1 MGKDARG
8 RCVRSFLLVE
18 GSHRSLFSKR
28 VILRSLA
35 ATAFSDALSR
45 GFFFLFNVVVAR
57 TIEPLEFGVYGL
69 AISLGVWLWSIAD
82 AGLTGH
88 GTRLLAQGT
97 DMGKTISAV
106 LIARLPV
113 LIALF
118 TIFSAIL
125 LFLPLSANERLI
137 YSTAIIYVLGM
148 SIFPAWIARSQHAN
162 KEYMLAYGAVAS
174 SGVIF
179 LIVFLIGIVPQN
191 GITASFARTLSW
203 LFGGI
208 VAFYL
213 IVKRMNFKLEWCPQK
228 KILRQTMPLGVAAN
242 IYNFI
247 PLIPFGAVR
256 IIGKE
261 NDLAAFSVMMQAQM
275 ILLAG
280 ARVFSSVLMP
290 SYVKQIQNRSKDHR
304 FIWKIKYFALL
315 FFVIF
320 PVFLIYAI
328 WGHDLI
334 KIVFGNGY
342 KGIDGYLLS
351 FALAFLFSGLRYS
364 CDSILIASGNYRI
377 MVITGITV
385 VLLSIFF
392 SYLAKQFLFKFGW
405 VLFLTECSLMI
416 MNGVCVFLED

>member
-1 MGKDARG
+1 M
-8 RCVRSFLLVE
+8 
-18 GSHRSLFSKR
+18 
-28 VILRSLA
+28 LRSLA

-88 GTRLLAQGT
+88 GTRLLAQGA

-118 TIFSAIL
+118 GIFSAVL
-125 LFLPLSANERLI
+125 LILPLSTHERLI

-162 KEYMLAYGAVAS
+162 QEYMLAYGTVAL
-174 SGVIF
+174 SGVFF
-179 LIVFLIGIVPQN
+179 LIIFFCGIVPTN
-191 GITASFARTLSW
+191 GITASLARTLSW
-203 LFGGI
+203 LLGG
-208 VAFYL
+208 VFAFYL
-213 IVKRMNFKLEWCPQK
+213 IIKRMNFKLEWSPQK
-228 KILRQTMPLGVAAN
+228 RLLRQTMPLGVAAN

-247 PLIPFGAVR
+247 PLIPFSAVR
-256 IIGKE
+256 IIGKDS
-261 NDLAAFSVMMQAQM
+261 DLATFSVMMQAQM

-290 SYVKQIQNRSKDHR
+290 SYVKQIHSQSKANRL
-304 FIWKIKYFALL
+304 IWKIKYFSLL
-315 FFVIF
+315 FIVIF
-320 PVFLIYAI
+320 SIFLFYSICGYN
-328 WGHDLI
+328 LI
-334 KIVFGNGY
+334 KILFGNTY
-342 KGIDGYLLS
+342 KGIKEYLLP
-351 FALAFLFSGLRYS
+351 FALAFLCAGLRYS
-364 CDSILIASGNYRI
+364 FDSILIASGHYRT
-377 MVITGITV
+377 MLITGSIV

-392 SYLAKQFLFKFGW
+392 SFLATQLTFIFAW
-405 VLFLTECSLMI
+405 VLFLTECSLMLI
-416 MNGVCVFLED
+416 NGVCVFLKE